1 MNESVPNSLRTT
13 SRHNLV
19 GTCTMGEAVDDKSN
33 VKGVNGLRIID
44 ASVFRGHVSGNI
56 MSIAYAVAEKSAD
69 LVKADDGRFC

>member
-1 MNESVPNSLRTT
+1 
-13 SRHNLV
+13 
-19 GTCTMGEAVDDKSN
+19 MGEAVDDKSN

-56 MSIAYAVAEKSAD
+56 MSIAYPVAEKSAD